1 MRIHL
6 IAIGGAAMHNLA
18 IALKQNGH
26 QVTGSDDQIFEP
38 SKSRLSKH
46 KLLPKEI
53 GLHKY
58 VDYGI
63 MFQKTFIDPL
73 LPILDAVDWK
83 PEPVATLEE
92 FFM

>member
-1 MRIHL
+1 LYNKTVKDYKLDKRYELVKTGEKIKFL
-6 IAIGGAAMHNLA
+6 YLKLPNPIKENVISFIG
-18 IALKQNGH
+18 
-26 QVTGSDDQIFEP
+26 V
-38 SKSRLSKH
+38 
-46 KLLPKEI
+46 LPKEI